1 MAAKKLVESVRRR
14 LQLQIICSQ
23 ALVAL
28 SIGAGGLVLLLILGT
43 QVLDWYWPVVL
54 ALVSF
59 GYLTWR
65 VWKQLPGDYEA
76 AQVLD
81 RRLGMAD
88 LFSAAHYFR
97 TQPERK
103 LSGALLAAAEEQAV
117 AYRAADAAPF
127 GMPRGWAA
135 AVGLTVVALSL
146 LVVRYAFQ
154 SSLDLA
160 APIAPGMY
168 ELLASGENPTPK
180 TQAKSKRPDGQ
191 PLEGMTLNE
200 IKQQGQQ
207 EEGLS
212 KGEELS
218 AEGANSPESSAAGQ
232 KPGQNQQAMQPSE
245 EGEQLEGA
253 EKGDASA
260 AGSKESKGEEGSKDG
275 DKKGGAAEKKAG
287 APQNQ
292 GNQQG
297 EKSSLLDKF
306 KDAMANMM
314 NKLKSQDK
322 GEGQQQQAQNKQ
334 DGQQQG
340 GGQQQQQSKQG
351 QQAAGKQQAGG
362 QQQSDQNGQQQGEG
376 ADKGQQQQAK
386 GGDKANQPGG
396 GDQKSGTGKQD
407 GSKDVQLAEQQQ
419 AMGKIS
425 EVFGKRAQNLQGEIM
440 IEVSSSKSQALKTAY
455 SGKSAEHM
463 DNSGVI
469 HRDEVPLVH
478 QNYVQKYFEE
488 LRKSPAPKTAKP

>member
-1 MAAKKLVESVRRR
+1 MAAKELVESVRRR
-14 LQLQIICSQ
+14 LQWQIVCSQ

-54 ALVSF
+54 AVGSF
-59 GYLTWR
+59 GYLLWK
-65 VWKQLPGDYEA
+65 VWNRLPGDYAA

-81 RRLGMAD
+81 RRLGTAD
-88 LFSAAHYFR
+88 LFAAAHYFR

-103 LSGALLAAAEEQAV
+103 LSRQLLEQAEQEAV
-117 AYRAADAAPF
+117 RYRAADAVPF

-135 AVGLTVVALSL
+135 AAALSVAALSL

-168 ELLASGENPTPK
+168 ELLASGEKPTQMAKAK
-180 TQAKSKRPDGQ
+180 TKGPDGQ
-191 PLEGMTLNE
+191 PLEGVTLNDL
-200 IKQQGQQ
+200 KQQGKDEQGVEKGQ
-207 EEGLS
+207 ELNTEGS
-212 KGEELS
+212 NSSES
-218 AEGANSPESSAAGQ
+218 ATAGQ
-232 KPGQNQQAMQPSE
+232 KPGQFQQAMQPSE
-245 EGEQLEGA
+245 EGEQMEGA

-260 AGSKESKGEEGSKDG
+260 PGDKDSKGEEGSKDG
-275 DKKGGAAEKKAG
+275 DKKGGAAEKKTG

-297 EKSSLLDKF
+297 EKNSLLDKF

-340 GGQQQQQSKQG
+340 GGQQQQSKQG
-351 QQAAGKQQAGG
+351 QQAASKQQAGG

-386 GGDKANQPGG
+386 GGDKANQSPS

-440 IEVSSSKSQALKTAY
+440 IEVSSSKSQALKTGY
-455 SGKSAEHM
+455 SGKTAEHT
-463 DNSGVI
+463 DSSGVI
-469 HRDEVPLVH
+469 HRDEVPLIH

-488 LRKSPAPKTAKP
+488 LRKSPAPKAKTP